1 MSNLPAFQTGQSAVV
16 ARENVAAA
24 RVAATRQLNEAQAS
38 LAAAKAELEAQRKA
52 MELAFRQREAELA
65 ALMKP
70 LQAELAR
77 IQEVAFTI
85 DLYLGRDEQV
95 DLIADGEPAPAD
107 TPIVIR
113 QMVLAAD
120 EESLVLV
127 EEGGVDW
134 TKMSA
139 FVDWLTADPA
149 NRDRVIPDQR
159 GVVVIV
165 PSRHTRRTGD
175 GLRDN
180 AEAQA
185 NNRAHWIIRN
195 GERLYLLVTDPNLE
209 VGPTIL
215 PRRDEF
221 VSYFTDRD
229 GELLE
234 PGSQKW
240 VTAQEAA
247 DARRRHYMRLMLVLQ
262 GLVDRSVC
270 FAPLPEGGVNL
281 LSLSAQDDG
290 KVIVLNELD
299 MAISDGRETFNQ
311 WRDRLN
317 AGLRPGM
324 RIILSTGHPDWR
336 DLYNSRYG
344 EHSRLFPP
352 KAPYPPSGVPL
363 LIEGR
368 RNGGLIVRYERTDTI
383 YKRNVPVPGRSG
395 YVYRGEHPVD
405 PSRRASARIKPT
417 DRFVLPFDLATVD
430 DLRYYLNHRGARKDY
445 QNMVPTIKGALAAK
459 EAEQAAEAPFRS
471 WLAAQLVHE
480 HDVPAEQVEATLAEL
495 VDWWKLAHKW
505 ARPLVGQDDPQVA
518 KAAAAILREWRLRQK
533 TTAGKA
539 VSADQAVT
547 AAARAAFG
555 GNLLVLLHTRSS
567 GYQAYT
573 KAGSSAWL
581 HRHDLDR
588 TGQVIATQEWTIIPP
603 RTFATARAV
612 WEAPEWSG
620 WAKFPDINTM
630 LTGPERD
637 AIIAEVREKL
647 TADGHTPVLVLEV
660 AERQEG
666 SSFSGFAIKADADLT
681 DLDTK
686 NVTTNQTARWSRVKG
701 QVRVAMRRYWS
712 SAEWQPERRRR
723 DEQQVWADER
733 LIAVLTE
740 REAAVQARE
749 RERRSQFDGAIPAT
763 TAGREAL
770 HAAWLARKAAAARAR
785 FDVDFPGADDLW
797 EHHLGTLRLEKG
809 WREPSWSWGFF
820 NRLARAGV
828 PFEGR
833 RMADLAE
840 IDTTLHT
847 GKPVDLGDFADLV
860 LAPHTEG
867 V

>member
-24 RVAATRQLNEAQAS
+24 RVAAARQLSEAQAS

-95 DLIADGEPAPAD
+95 DLIADGEPAPSD

-120 EESLVLV
+120 EESLILV

-165 PSRHTRRTGD
+165 PSGHTRRTGD
-175 GLRDN
+175 GLRDA
-180 AEAQA
+180 AEADA

-195 GERLYLLVTDPNLE
+195 GERLYLLVTDPNLK

-221 VSYFTDRD
+221 VSYFTDRA

-290 KVIVLNELD
+290 KVIILNELD
-299 MAISDGRETFNQ
+299 RAIGDGRETFSQ
-311 WRDRLN
+311 WQDRLN

-324 RIILSTGHPDWR
+324 RVILATGHPDWR
-336 DLYNSRYG
+336 DLYDSRHG
-344 EHSRLFPP
+344 EHSRLSPV
-352 KAPYPPSGVPL
+352 KASSPPSGVPL

-368 RNGGLIVRYERTDTI
+368 RDGGLIVRYERTDTI

-395 YVYRGEHPVD
+395 YVYRGEQPVD
-405 PSRRASARIKPT
+405 PSRRASARIKPI

-445 QNMVPTIKGALAAK
+445 QNMVPTIKAALAAK
-459 EAEQAAEAPFRS
+459 EAEQTVEAPFRS

-480 HDVPAEQVEATLAEL
+480 YDVPSEGVEATLAEL

-533 TTAGKA
+533 GTAGKA
-539 VSADQAVT
+539 VTADQAVVS
-547 AAARAAFG
+547 AARAAFG
-555 GNLLVLLHTRSS
+555 DDLLVVLHARSS

-573 KAGSSAWL
+573 KAGCAAWL

-588 TGQVIATQEWTIIPP
+588 TGEVTSTREWTIIPP
-603 RTFATARAV
+603 RTLATARVV

-637 AIIAEVREKL
+637 SIIAAVRKKL

-681 DLDTK
+681 DLDAK
-686 NVTTNQTARWSRVKG
+686 NVTTNQTVRWSRVKG
-701 QVRVAMRRYWS
+701 QVRVAMRPYWS

-723 DEQQVWADER
+723 DEQQAWADER
-733 LIAVLTE
+733 LIAILTE
-740 REAAVQARE
+740 REAAIKARE
-749 RERRSQFDGAIPAT
+749 RERRSQFAEAIPAT

-770 HAAWLARKAAAARAR
+770 FAAWLVRREAAARAR

-797 EHHLGTLRLEKG
+797 EHHLSTLRLEKG
-809 WREPSWSWGFF
+809 WREPGWSWGFF

-828 PFEGR
+828 PFAGR
-833 RMADLAE
+833 SMADLAA
-840 IDTTLHT
+840 IQATLHT

-860 LAPHTEG
+860 LAPHTE
-867 V
+867 